1 MVDVLICCRCNNAI
15 GSKVV
20 CGNAYLAV
28 IQCGPPGR
36 EMGAAEADIGL
47 VHEQA
52 CIIGMR
58 ALPPLASPLL
68 PARLACPHLAPA
80 TL

>member
-1 MVDVLICCRCNNAI
+1 MC
-15 GSKVV
+15 GSD
-20 CGNAYLAV
+20 YLAV
-28 IQCGPPGR
+28 IQCCPPGR
-36 EMGAAEADIGL
+36 EMGAAEAEVGL
-47 VHEQA
+47 VHKQA
-52 CIIGMR
+52 CFIGMR

>member
-1 MVDVLICCRCNNAI
+1 
-15 GSKVV
+15 
-20 CGNAYLAV
+20 
-28 IQCGPPGR
+28 
-36 EMGAAEADIGL
+36 MGAAEADVGL

-68 PARLACPHLAPA
+68 PARLASPHLAPA